1 MPVAPPADK
10 RFRRAH
16 VRPSR
21 RRGWPRPSWG
31 TVARG
36 AVIAAILCYLGYR
49 AFSLV
54 LSLEALTVTR
64 ISVGGTDRL
73 SRGEVLSLLEGM
85 RGRNMLTVSLE
96 SWRAKLL
103 TSPWVADASLRR
115 LFPGTIAVTISERH
129 PLGIARI
136 GDDLYLMDSQ
146 GGIIDQFGPNYAEL
160 DLPLIDG
167 LAAPPGTDGLI
178 ERGRALLT
186 LRLLTALQARLDL
199 AQRVS
204 QVDVH
209 DPRDAAVILKG
220 DTALLH
226 LGDDRFADRLQS
238 YLDLMPALREKVP
251 RIDYVDLRFDER
263 VYVRPQGR
271 RVELRKSADRQKGG

>member
-1 MPVAPPADK
+1 MPVAPTADK

-21 RRGWPRPSWG
+21 KRFWPRPSWR
-31 TVARG
+31 TAVRG
-36 AVIAAILCYLGYR
+36 AVIGALLCYLGYR

-54 LSLEALTVTR
+54 LSVEALTVTK
-64 ISVGGTDRL
+64 ITVSGTDRL
-73 SRGEVLSLLEGM
+73 SRGEVVSLLEDM

-96 SWRAKLL
+96 GWREKLL

-115 LFPGTIAVTISERH
+115 VFPGTISVTISERH

-136 GDDLYLMDSQ
+136 ADDLYLVDSH
-146 GGIIDQFGPNYAEL
+146 GGVIDQFGPNYAEF

-167 LAAPPGTDGLI
+167 LAAPPGAEGLI
-178 ERGRALLT
+178 ERTRALLT
-186 LRLLTALQARLDL
+186 VRLFTGLQARPDL
-199 AQRVS
+199 ARQIS
-204 QVDVH
+204 QLDVH
-209 DPRDAAVILKG
+209 DPHDAAVILKG

-251 RIDYVDLRFDER
+251 HIDYVDLRFDER

-271 RVELRKSADRQKGG
+271 RVELRKSAGRQKGG